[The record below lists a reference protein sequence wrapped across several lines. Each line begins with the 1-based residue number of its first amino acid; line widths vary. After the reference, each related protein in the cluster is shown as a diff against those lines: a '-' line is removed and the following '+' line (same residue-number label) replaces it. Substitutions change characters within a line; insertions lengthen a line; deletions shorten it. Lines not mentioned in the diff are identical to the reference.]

1 MSAPF
6 TTATL
11 QRISRERLSSIL
23 LNPSSSSSIAIVDVR
38 DDDYIGGHIHSSINI
53 PSTSLDNKLPQ
64 VADDL
69 AQKDIVVFHCSL
81 SQQRGPGAALKY
93 LRERDGGNKDGK
105 NAGVKDG
112 AEENE
117 KAEKGEGQQAG
128 KVKKEQEVYVLDGG
142 FVKWQEEYVLPTLPP
157 HNTHPFPLSAPRS
170 TFYWLLRCFF
180 DLEASSTI
188 WA

>member
-1 MSAPF
+1 MSVPL

-38 DDDYIGGHIHSSINI
+38 DDDYIGGHIHSSINV
-53 PSTSLDNKLPQ
+53 PSASLDHKLPQ
-64 VADDL
+64 VAEDL

-105 NAGVKDG
+105 AGVKDG
-112 AEENE
+112 AKENEKTE
-117 KAEKGEGQQAG
+117 KAEKGEGPQAG

-142 FVKWQEEYVLPTLPP
+142 FVKWQEEYVYPL
-157 HNTHPFPLSAPRS
+157 PLSAPRS
-170 TFYWLLRCFF
+170 TF
-180 DLEASSTI
+180 I
-188 WA
+188 G

>member
-1 MSAPF
+1 MSVPL

-53 PSTSLDNKLPQ
+53 PSTSLDHKLPQ
-64 VADDL
+64 VAEDL

-93 LRERDGGNKDGK
+93 LRERDGGNKG
-105 NAGVKDG
+105 GVKDG

-117 KAEKGEGQQAG
+117 KGEGEGEGQQAG
-128 KVKKEQEVYVLDGG
+128 KAKKEQEVYVLDGG
-142 FVKWQEEYVLPTLPP
+142 FVKWQEEYVYSL
-157 HNTHPFPLSAPRS
+157 PLSAPRS
-170 TFYWLLRCFF
+170 TSIGRG
-180 DLEASSTI
+180 
-188 WA
+188 

>member
-1 MSAPF
+1 MSVPL

-38 DDDYIGGHIHSSINI
+38 DDDYIGGHINSSINI
-53 PSTSLDNKLPQ
+53 PSTSLDHKLPQ
-64 VADDL
+64 VAEDL

-105 NAGVKDG
+105 GGVKGG

-117 KAEKGEGQQAG
+117 KAEKGLEGQQAG

-142 FVKWQEEYVLPTLPP
+142 FVKWQEEYEY
-157 HNTHPFPLSAPRS
+157 PFP
-170 TFYWLLRCFF
+170 
-180 DLEASSTI
+180 
-188 WA
+188 

>member
-1 MSAPF
+1 MSVPL
-6 TTATL
+6 TTASVK
-11 QRISRERLSSIL
+11 RISRERLSSIL

-64 VADDL
+64 VAEDL

-93 LRERDGGNKDGK
+93 LRERDGEKKDG
-105 NAGVKDG
+105 NGGVKDG
-112 AEENE
+112 EEENE
-117 KAEKGEGQQAG
+117 KAEQKGEAG

-142 FVKWQEEYVLPTLPP
+142 FVKWQEEYVNPF
-157 HNTHPFPLSAPRS
+157 PFPLP
-170 TFYWLLRCFF
+170 FP
-180 DLEASSTI
+180 
-188 WA
+188 